1 MERRTDAI
9 LLDTIQPVDEERNC
23 ISSFLVSALPRIIRI
38 LHEEAD
44 VSWKENK
51 TPLGTFLS
59 VPRLGTGQFE
69 RHLASKRGGCSK
81 KLSAFSWTERS
92 QIRCREAP

>member
-1 MERRTDAI
+1 MLWKEELTQFFWIPFSPRTYG
-9 LLDTIQPVDEERNC
+9 

-44 VSWKENK
+44 VRWKENK

-69 RHLASKRGGCSK
+69 RNLAIKRGGAQK
-81 KLSAFSWTERS
+81 RLSAFSWTERS